1 MRVSNKPS
9 AVIVDIDGTLALMGD
24 RNPFSAHGV
33 GKDAPNAP
41 VVEVVAALHARG
53 HRVIL
58 VSGRSE
64 AARKETE
71 QWLTWV
77 LEHPVEVLHMRGL
90 NDSRQDA
97 VIKQEIYTRKIEPRF
112 EVLCVLDDRN
122 QTVRMWRKLG
132 LTCLQVAPGNF

>member
-1 MRVSNKPS
+1 
-9 AVIVDIDGTLALMGD
+9 MGD
-24 RNPFSAHGV
+24 RNPFSSYGV
-33 GKDAPNAP
+33 GKDLPNAP
-41 VVEVVAALHARG
+41 VVEVVAALYERG
-53 HRVIL
+53 HRIVL

-71 QWLTWV
+71 QWLTWNLNV
-77 LEHPVEVLHMRGL
+77 PVEALHMRGL

-97 VIKQEIYTRKIEPRF
+97 VIKQEIYRRKIEPRF